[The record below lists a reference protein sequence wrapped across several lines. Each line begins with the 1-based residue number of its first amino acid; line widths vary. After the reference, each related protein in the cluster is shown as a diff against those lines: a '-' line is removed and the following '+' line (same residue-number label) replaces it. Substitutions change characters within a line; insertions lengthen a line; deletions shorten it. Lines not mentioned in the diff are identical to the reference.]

1 MDKNADLFLGTKGA
15 LLPQWWASKLKK
27 LLRKVKKLQ
36 KGKKLQLDLKKAA
49 LVHCAC
55 SGSGA

>member
-1 MDKNADLFLGTKGA
+1 MNYLFLGTKGA

-36 KGKKLQLDLKKAA
+36 KGKKLQLDLKKAT